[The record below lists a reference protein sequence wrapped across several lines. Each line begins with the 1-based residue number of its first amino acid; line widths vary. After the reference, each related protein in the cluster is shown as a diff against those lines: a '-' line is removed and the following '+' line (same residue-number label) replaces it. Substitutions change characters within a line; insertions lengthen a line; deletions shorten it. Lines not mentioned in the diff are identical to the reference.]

1 MTDDTFRELTGPV
14 NNLGSGALKVGKLQ
28 YNFEYFDGVVENQD
42 NQSLRPNS
50 KIIQVDNIQVTGEI
64 LFKKNV
70 LDTNGLGYG
79 YGSQKT
85 EVVSLSENHKE
96 NNFWYNMLVLE
107 NGEIYL
113 VNLSTNNF
121 RKIEYNF
128 NEKDQET
135 MISRWHSDISM

>member
-1 MTDDTFRELTGPV
+1 MGFIFKEIDV
-14 NNLGSGALKVGKLQ
+14 N
-28 YNFEYFDGVVENQD
+28 
-42 NQSLRPNS
+42 
-50 KIIQVDNIQVTGEI
+50 EI
-64 LFKKNV
+64 LEQNFAYHNQNKAIYYN
-70 LDTNGLGYG
+70 T
-79 YGSQKT
+79 
-85 EVVSLSENHKE
+85 SLSENHKE

>member
-1 MTDDTFRELTGPV
+1 MDKIYDESMKGNICETD
-14 NNLGSGALKVGKLQ
+14 
-28 YNFEYFDGVVENQD
+28 YIFDITY
-42 NQSLRPNS
+42 S
-50 KIIQVDNIQVTGEI
+50 KIKIDNGSFVD
-64 LFKKNV
+64 LY
-70 LDTNGLGYG
+70 DW
-79 YGSQKT
+79 QKDMLKELINFAYHNQNKAIYYNT
-85 EVVSLSENHKE
+85 SLSENHKE